1 MASSVGPVGL
11 AALWTGCLEWS
22 PGSGA
27 PGWPLVVCCPAAG
40 RSGGGVVALDAGVSG
55 VDLSNCQDLRS
66 G

>member
-11 AALWTGCLEWS
+11 VALWTGCLEWS

-27 PGWPLVVCCPAAG
+27 PGQPLVVCCLAVG
-40 RSGGGVVALDAGVSG
+40 RSGGGVVGPDAGVSG